1 MTRFVF
7 VDAKGNLLTQRI
19 NQTDCR
25 PTVAWMSWMRPD
37 LDLLENI
44 VGSAGLSNTSANID
58 LVYDSNKA
66 SPDELHTMLAKW
78 AKSYDKR
85 PSDFVHKMGKVV
97 HFKCPI
103 SGNPTK
109 GFVQINLYPTDNV
122 AFSRVM
128 MRTAAESQYKCRERN
143 VLLNSIAYTAGYKIN
158 PLSGMCCLRT
168 KRLVTRDVDEMTR
181 IILNSTS
188 TARDLLSVE
197 RLLAFLATDSDRR
210 RKIDHFVQHLE
221 KEGIPFVD
229 DYYVP
234 EIHYMARLR
243 DRVVNRGLQP
253 ILESARIEHLEDL
266 VFDKGVNGVINAIE
280 MMRYSSK
287 SPSSITPK
295 IDGKICLVWG
305 RKPTGEFV
313 LTDKSAFGAKTYDG
327 LSTDIDKLS
336 EIMSNR
342 GGTRDSLVRVFQ
354 KLFPRLEAATPK
366 NFRGYIKGD
375 LLFTEQP
382 EEIKGALI
390 FKPNFIEYSIPVGSS
405 LGSKIVDNDVCI
417 AAHTY
422 LAEKD
427 GDEEPLERWKHHKV
441 PGLAVVY
448 PVDFGV
454 DSFESPEDIIQE
466 IEMIIDEHGE
476 DMKTLFSPHDLRSQK
491 ITDLPQLCKKY
502 INTRIMN
509 DYTRLLPNFM
519 TWLKTATTERKFN
532 RIVEYLHSPSSNSDA
547 LSAVFTVFLLLHEL
561 KTNALTQLD
570 RQHPGNEGWVISA
583 EDGNRVKLVDRF
595 NFTAGNR
602 KMWDQKKMAEAD
614 QSFKA
619 KSGQSSAIGSSD
631 DGSLSR
637 TKKAMLDI
645 ENLGDE

>member
-1 MTRFVF
+1 
-7 VDAKGNLLTQRI
+7 
-19 NQTDCR
+19 
-25 PTVAWMSWMRPD
+25 
-37 LDLLENI
+37 
-44 VGSAGLSNTSANID
+44 
-58 LVYDSNKA
+58 
-66 SPDELHTMLAKW
+66 
-78 AKSYDKR
+78 
-85 PSDFVHKMGKVV
+85 
-97 HFKCPI
+97 
-103 SGNPTK
+103 
-109 GFVQINLYPTDNV
+109 
-122 AFSRVM
+122 
-128 MRTAAESQYKCRERN
+128 
-143 VLLNSIAYTAGYKIN
+143 
-158 PLSGMCCLRT
+158 
-168 KRLVTRDVDEMTR
+168 
-181 IILNSTS
+181 
-188 TARDLLSVE
+188 
-197 RLLAFLATDSDRR
+197 
-210 RKIDHFVQHLE
+210 
-221 KEGIPFVD
+221 
-229 DYYVP
+229 
-234 EIHYMARLR
+234 
-243 DRVVNRGLQP
+243 
-253 ILESARIEHLEDL
+253 
-266 VFDKGVNGVINAIE
+266 
-280 MMRYSSK
+280 
-287 SPSSITPK
+287 
-295 IDGKICLVWG
+295 
-305 RKPTGEFV
+305 
-313 LTDKSAFGAKTYDG
+313 
-327 LSTDIDKLS
+327 
-336 EIMSNR
+336 
-342 GGTRDSLVRVFQ
+342 
-354 KLFPRLEAATPK
+354 
-366 NFRGYIKGD
+366 
-375 LLFTEQP
+375 
-382 EEIKGALI
+382 
-390 FKPNFIEYSIPVGSS
+390 
-405 LGSKIVDNDVCI
+405 
-417 AAHTY
+417 
-422 LAEKD
+422 
-427 GDEEPLERWKHHKV
+427 V

-502 INTRIMN
+502 INTRIIN